1 MRLKGLLPLLGIL
14 MTVSFLSCSDDT
26 DDNKQTGDKVQA
38 IIQTGITTKA
48 YDATWEINDAIGIA
62 MMNPAQTEFIDDIY
76 NYQYYTPSATANFV
90 PSSDNEILYFPID
103 GSEVYFK
110 GYYPYKAD
118 LTQEMTIPVT
128 LEDQSD
134 LPAIDVMTTEH
145 LSGFSKADP
154 NVHLRMH
161 HRLSK
166 VIFKYRVSP
175 ELEDMPMNGSTV
187 TIHGTKTTGTLD
199 ILKDTVFVDDDSVA
213 DILLPDRGVDTDRN
227 GIVMP
232 RPAGEGVTFD
242 FNFTDGSYFTAAMSD
257 TLELKPGYKYTFY
270 ISFEKTGV
278 TFWVDIKDWID
289 TEPMFYE
296 IVNAVFPM
304 EHSEGVEPGDTM
316 RVFMEGT
323 DGTFSFLDKF
333 TYGADDKWQS
343 DKSITWEDIMTES
356 GTFRASTVFDTPAN
370 DTQLADILVSD
381 EVTVDRYHGVGLT
394 FMHAGSRIVVNMN
407 SDTFTEDELNS
418 AVIEL
423 PQYLTGGY
431 EENGAFVPGSVAKD
445 VLVDRTDPKDQYA
458 IVQPQTIP
466 STQSLVRITINNIAY
481 SVNWDTDFTF
491 EKGYAYLLNVT
502 LNKTAIDVGV
512 KIIDWIKGATLD
524 LELKA
529 IEVAGTLG
537 ENDSFFQNKSIMVY
551 KSGLTLESVKYS
563 LLEDGGQ
570 YRWMGKVLYWDDNM
584 TQLPLVL
591 TGLYTAN
598 EALYPKN
605 LSLASPT
612 FPWNL
617 PANQSTGYA
626 DYDLLMDTVQI
637 PRPVMVN
644 FEFQHVLAK
653 VEIDLVSDEF
663 TTAELAGAQ
672 IQIDNIILDGR
683 VSISSGLAS
692 GSGTPTSV
700 IPYEEPKDAG
710 VTAQKYTALVM
721 PQRIAQN
728 TSVISIRLKDY
739 PNEVFTG
746 SIQNS
751 LNLEAGK
758 IAVITLKLTKTEI
771 ELEAT
776 LKDWEPGDTGE
787 VVIQ

>member
-1 MRLKGLLPLLGIL
+1 MKLINVFPFLGIL
-14 MTVSFLSCSDDT
+14 LTLSLFSCSDDT
-26 DDNKQTGDKVQA
+26 DENKQTGDKVEA

-48 YDATWEINDAIGIA
+48 YDATWEVDDAIGIA

-76 NYQYYTPSATANFV
+76 NYRYYTPSATANFV
-90 PSSDNEILYFPID
+90 PYSDNEILYFPID
-103 GSEVYFK
+103 GSSVYFK

-118 LTQEMTIPVT
+118 LTEDMTIPVS

-145 LSGFSKADP
+145 LSGFSKTDP

-199 ILKDTVFVDDDSVA
+199 ILKDTVFVNDDSEA
-213 DILLPDRGVDTDRN
+213 DILLPDRGADTDRN

-333 TYGADDKWQS
+333 TYGADDKWLS

-407 SDTFTEDELNS
+407 SDTFTEEELNS

-423 PQYLTGGY
+423 PQYMTGGY
-431 EENGAFVPGSVAKD
+431 EENGAFVPGDVPKD
-445 VLVDRTDPKDQYA
+445 VLIDRTDPKDQYA

-466 STQSLVRITINNIAY
+466 STQSLVQITINNLVY

-502 LNKTAIDVGV
+502 LNKTAIDIGV
-512 KIIDWIKGATLD
+512 KVIDWIKGAQLD
-524 LELKA
+524 LDLKA
-529 IEVAGTLG
+529 IEVAGTLAG
-537 ENDSFFQNKSIMVY
+537 NDSFFQNKSIMVY
-551 KSGLTLESVKYS
+551 KSSVSDLVSVKYS
-563 LLEDGGQ
+563 LLEDEGK
-570 YRWMGKVLYWDDNM
+570 YKWMGNVLYWDDNM
-584 TQLPLVL
+584 ANLPLVL
-591 TGLYTAN
+591 TGLYIAN
-598 EALYPKN
+598 ESLYPKN
-605 LSLASPT
+605 LSAGSPT

-617 PANQSTGYA
+617 PADQSTGYT
-626 DYDLLMDTVQI
+626 DYDLLMDTVQVS
-637 PRPVMVN
+637 RPEMIN
-644 FEFQHVLAK
+644 FEFTHILAK
-653 VEIDLVSDEF
+653 IEIDLVSEEF
-663 TTAELAGAQ
+663 TDDELEGAQ
-672 IQIDNIILDGR
+672 IQIDNITLDGR
-683 VSISSGLAS
+683 VSISSGLAA
-692 GSGTPTSV
+692 GSGTATSV
-700 IPYEEPKDAG
+700 IPYEEEAG
-710 VTAQKYTALVM
+710 NKYTALVM
-721 PQRIAQN
+721 PQRIDQN
-728 TSVISIRLKDY
+728 TSVISIKLKDY

-746 SIQNS
+746 SIQNN

-787 VVIQ
+787 VEIQ